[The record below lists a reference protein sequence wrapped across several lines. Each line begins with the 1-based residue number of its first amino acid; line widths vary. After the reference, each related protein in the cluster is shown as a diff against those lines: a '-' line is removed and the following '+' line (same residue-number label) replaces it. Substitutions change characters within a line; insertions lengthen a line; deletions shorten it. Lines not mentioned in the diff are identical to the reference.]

1 MKTDAKSF
9 NQAVKRNAS
18 RFPPDFRFQLSEEE
32 TRVWSESDR
41 SRSQIVTLKR
51 GENLKYRPYAF
62 TEHGILMLSSVLN
75 SDRAIGTNI
84 EIMRTFVRQ
93 RRLLGQNVELSPRLL
108 NLEKKCERRFKLV
121 FDVLRQ
127 LTNPVGPRLKEIGF
141 RQQRLKK

>member
-1 MKTDAKSF
+1 MASTKSF

-32 TRVWSESDR
+32 TRVWSESYR
-41 SRSQIVTLKR
+41 LRSQIVTLKR
-51 GENLKYRPYAF
+51 GTHFKYRPYAF

-75 SDRAIGTNI
+75 SDRAIGTNF

-93 RRLLGQNVELSPRLL
+93 RRVIAQNVELSPRLL
-108 NLEKKCERRFKLV
+108 NLEKKCEQRFKIV

-127 LTNPVGPRLKEIGF
+127 LTNPVGPPLKKIGF
-141 RQQRLKK
+141 RPQRLKK